1 MSDLALRPPR
11 PGFRVGLSSV
21 FRGIGWVV
29 TTPAVWPL
37 AFVPMLVALVIMVGL
52 GITTVYLVPGW
63 VEAWIGPASS
73 LAVSV
78 LVRVAQLAGVLLGFL
93 VSILTA
99 FALAQPLSGPALES
113 LVKKQEQALGA
124 PVRPGNNFLVD
135 VWRSL
140 QSLLVGYMLG
150 LPILAVLALASFL
163 FPPAAVVLVP
173 LKLLVASF
181 MVAWDLCD
189 YPLSIR
195 GLRVADRLAIM
206 ARYKGTVFGFGVA
219 LALAGLVPGLLFLL
233 LPCGV
238 AGAARVMWE
247 IERFER
253 SEGRPLG
260 GGERGALPPA

>member
-1 MSDLALRPPR
+1 MTDLALPPVR
-11 PGFRVGLSSV
+11 PGFRFGLTSV

-29 TTPAVWPL
+29 TSPAVWPL

-52 GITTVYLVPGW
+52 GVTTVYLVPGW
-63 VEAWIGPASS
+63 VGGWLGPASS
-73 LAVSV
+73 LAASILHTVVQV
-78 LVRVAQLAGVLLGFL
+78 LAVMLGFV
-93 VSILTA
+93 VSILAA
-99 FALAQPLSGPALES
+99 FALAQPFSGPALES
-113 LVKKQEQALGA
+113 LVRKQEQALGA
-124 PVRPGNNFLVD
+124 PVRPGNNFVVD

-140 QSLLVGYMLG
+140 QSLLVGYSIG

-163 FPPAAVVLVP
+163 FPPAAVALVP
-173 LKLLVASF
+173 LKLVVASF
-181 MVAWDLCD
+181 TVAWDLCD

-206 ARYKGTVFGFGVA
+206 VRYKSAVFGFGIA

-238 AGAARVMWE
+238 AGAARVVWE

-253 SEGRPLG
+253 SEGRALG
-260 GGERGALPPA
+260 GASPAALPPP